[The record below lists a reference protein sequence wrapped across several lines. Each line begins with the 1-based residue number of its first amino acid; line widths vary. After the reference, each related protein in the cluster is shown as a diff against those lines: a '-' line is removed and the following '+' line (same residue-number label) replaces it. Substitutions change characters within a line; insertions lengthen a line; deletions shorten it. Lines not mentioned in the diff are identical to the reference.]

1 MLGPGYGADEA
12 SCISGHVVVCRL
24 FSPGVALARELVMD
38 IFGDISHDL
47 GLGLFVSCLVAFDL
61 GALCVGA
68 EVVEDMG
75 GIVHFCPVAFH
86 AIVATL
92 ELFRDSGDKCFRN
105 SCYLIFS

>member
-47 GLGLFVSCLVAFDL
+47 GLGLFV
-61 GALCVGA
+61 CVGA